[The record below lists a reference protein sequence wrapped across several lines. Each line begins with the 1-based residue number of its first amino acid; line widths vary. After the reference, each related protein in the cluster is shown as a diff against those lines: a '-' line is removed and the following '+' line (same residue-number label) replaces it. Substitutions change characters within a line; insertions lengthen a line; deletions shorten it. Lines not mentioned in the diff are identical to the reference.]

1 MWQLIYYSLILFIGE
16 HGDVIYTPWGQCI
29 VDAGG
34 YIFNTE
40 AHPIDPGALHCC
52 QHPHN
57 LFPQTK
63 SKLRK
68 FVAVNDRRNEDPGNV
83 KFFEDDINKREDS
96 NRTIKIEKL
105 SDIKKSELSE
115 NINDT
120 KQTDTTESEEISI
133 KKETETFEA
142 NVSAD
147 SSNYKVRVMAPPSAI
162 YKADDSENV
171 ETLVTASRA
180 TAEFPTSNDDTSNK
194 SESMKIDKTT
204 TEKIYFDPQV
214 MLERIRKNNLYP
226 SNLTAKEDFQL
237 LSCQSQPF
245 LQRISIVGEFF

>member
-1 MWQLIYYSLILFIGE
+1 M
-16 HGDVIYTPWGQCI
+16 
-29 VDAGG
+29 DAGG

-57 LFPQTK
+57 LFSQKK
-63 SKLRK
+63 SKIRK
-68 FVAVNDRRNEDPGNV
+68 FVAVNDRRNEDPMNV
-83 KFFEDDINKREDS
+83 KFFEDDVNKRQEN

-105 SDIKKSELSE
+105 SDIKKGELS
-115 NINDT
+115 DT
-120 KQTDTTESEEISI
+120 VNNTKLTNSTKSEEIPEKKQTDSL
-133 KKETETFEA
+133 ETNA
-142 NVSAD
+142 SVD
-147 SSNYKVRVMAPPSAI
+147 SSNYKVRVIAPPIAI

-180 TAEFPTSNDDTSNK
+180 SREFPTSNDDSKNI
-194 SESMKIDKTT
+194 SMKYEEVIS
-204 TEKIYFDPQV
+204 ERKISSDPQV
-214 MLERIRKNNLYP
+214 MLERIRNNNLYP
-226 SNLTAKEDFQL
+226 SNLTAKGDFQL